1 MSDRPETDALSDI
14 LRRLRLKAKI
24 YARPDYCGSWA
35 VDTSGH
41 RKVAFHLIERGS
53 GWLHTEDGGIPQQMI
68 SGDLVLFPHD
78 APHAIASSSEKP
90 LQSVLNSEPPD
101 ELNGPVTSLLCGFFE
116 FENKTAWPLLDGLP
130 EIIMLDLRSSSA
142 HPATQTLLRLIV
154 NELESAAPGS
164 DAVVNELAF
173 VLFIHVL
180 RSQMNESLTGGLL
193 CALADPKIGRALN
206 ILHSD
211 FSTAWTVDSLAATA
225 AMSRS
230 AFAKRFR
237 ELVGMSPMRYLTEW
251 RMQEASELL
260 QKSEFSIAEI
270 AERNGYAS
278 EAAFRK
284 AFKSIV
290 GQTPGRVRKN
300 R

>member
-14 LRRLRLKAKI
+14 LRRMRLKAEI
-24 YARPDYCGSWA
+24 YARPDYCGNWA

-53 GWLHTEDGGIPQQMI
+53 GWLHTEDGQIPQQMV

-78 APHAIASSSEKP
+78 SPHAIASSSEKP
-90 LQSVLNSEPPD
+90 LPSVLNAAPPEEID
-101 ELNGPVTSLLCGFFE
+101 GPVTSLLCGFFE

-154 NELESAAPGS
+154 NELESGAPGA

-180 RSQMNESLTGGLL
+180 RSQMNESLTSGLL
-193 CALADPKIGRALN
+193 SALADPKIGRALN
-206 ILHSD
+206 ILHAD
-211 FSTAWTVDSLAATA
+211 ISTQWTVDSLAAFA

-237 ELVGMSPMRYLTEW
+237 ELIGMSPMRYLTEW
-251 RMQEASELL
+251 RMHEASELL
-260 QKSEFSIAEI
+260 QKSELAIADIAECI
-270 AERNGYAS
+270 GYSS

-300 R
+300 K